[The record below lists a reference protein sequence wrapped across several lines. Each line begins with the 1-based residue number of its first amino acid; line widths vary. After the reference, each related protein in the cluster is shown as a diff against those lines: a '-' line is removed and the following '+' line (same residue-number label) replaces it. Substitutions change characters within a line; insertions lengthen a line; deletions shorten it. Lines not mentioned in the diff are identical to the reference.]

1 MSVLTSPSSIRD
13 VVGRRTPAEI
23 RTYVLE
29 HADADPADLAWLAT
43 VADRLALSG
52 FLTLNDV
59 TDDEFD
65 DIVARA
71 A

>member
-1 MSVLTSPSSIRD
+1 MPVLTHPAHVRD
-13 VVGRRTPAEI
+13 IVGRRTPAEI
-23 RTYVLE
+23 RSYVLE
-29 HADADPADLAWLAT
+29 HADADPQDLAWLT
-43 VADRLALSG
+43 VIADRLAVSG
-52 FLTLNDV
+52 FQTLNDV